1 MNSRERFHGVMHFD
15 KGVRALK
22 WEFGYWG
29 ATVDRW
35 YQEGLPKKDYPRI
48 SNNVTTPTTSL
59 YANCWSTYRKKGLPP
74 GIGVTGGG
82 LYSPTQC
89 FPLDHDVRDTLQM
102 DHGQVVVDVNLLFH
116 PVFEPRIIEENDK
129 FLDYVEID
137 GVTRRYQKKEG
148 VIPMGMDW
156 PIKDWTSWE
165 QLKHDR
171 LNLKDTRGRLPKRW
185 DDLVKEYN
193 RRDYPLVLGGYPHG
207 YFGTLAHLMGYANL
221 FYAYKDEPELIHDI
235 QETLTELW
243 LAVYA
248 EVLADV
254 EIDAVHI
261 WEDISAG
268 SGSMVAPKT
277 MRDFM
282 VPYYK
287 RLTSFLKD
295 RGVDIVLV
303 DTDGDC
309 FDIIPVFLEGGVTGL
324 YPFEVSCGIDIVE
337 VRRTFPHLQM
347 LGGVPKG
354 ELSRGKYAIDK
365 LLEPVEEVLKT
376 GGYVPFV
383 DHLVPPDVDWENFK
397 YYRTRLNQIIDGFGD

>member
-1 MNSRERFHGVMHFD
+1 
-15 KGVRALK
+15 
-22 WEFGYWG
+22 
-29 ATVDRW
+29 
-35 YQEGLPKKDYPRI
+35 
-48 SNNVTTPTTSL
+48 
-59 YANCWSTYRKKGLPP
+59 
-74 GIGVTGGG
+74 
-82 LYSPTQC
+82 
-89 FPLDHDVRDTLQM
+89 M